1 MTTAELVTL
10 TDTSEGFATI
20 LIARGPGTGINR
32 TQTTIRNETAI
43 TEYGPRETIEDF
55 PDAVD
60 AADLL
65 AKAQARLA
73 ELSNPAKF
81 QQLTVRVSGQPFR
94 LGQRIRVS
102 DGELGFTTTAKIT
115 GIDADE
121 TSTTL
126 TLGDAPASL
135 LDVINAKDAEER
147 RDIALGLPTP
157 VSVQLVPTP
166 TGMTVLVT
174 LGANSRAVGVEVHV
188 SPVNGFTPD
197 VSTLAARGPGV
208 RFVIEGL
215 ATAIRHFVRVRA
227 YDDRGNFSP
236 FTDQLSTAA
245 RGVGAAELV
254 VGQIDLTNAERADA
268 ALSVKTS
275 AGTEVLRLGNI
286 TGKTGVPGGTQYGL
300 WGEFGT
306 GVWMRGSIRVRN
318 VIWNRNIAP
327 SSTNINGSS
336 AFNWPANGNLEFTG
350 VSSYTRPAPSS
361 DGNAVVVV
369 PVVVRVGNA
378 YNGTTAL
385 PNIVIL
391 GWNVLYEPSTNQFQ
405 LGGRARNLGSALTSI
420 APSAIGIWALI
431 ALVVEI
437 DAPFGP

>member
-10 TDTSEGFATI
+10 TDTSDGFATI
-20 LIARGPGTGINR
+20 LTARGPGTGINR

-43 TEYGPRETIEDF
+43 TKYGPRETIEDF

-81 QQLTVRVSGQPFR
+81 QQLTVRVSGHPEPFR

-115 GIDADE
+115 SIDADE

-245 RGVGAAELV
+245 RGVGTAELV
-254 VGQIDLTNAERADA
+254 VGQIDITNAERANA

-275 AGTEVLRLGNI
+275 AGAEVLRLGNI
-286 TGKTGVPGGTQYGL
+286 TGKAGVPSGTQYGL
-300 WGEFGT
+300 WGDQGT
-306 GVWMRGSIRVRN
+306 GVFIRGVLELIE
-318 VIWNRNIAP
+318 IGE
-327 SSTNINGSS
+327 GS
-336 AFNWPANGNLEFTG
+336 G
-350 VSSYTRPAPSS
+350 SYTMTSMTAGERRGQVGINFTARNAFTVP
-361 DGNAVVVV
+361 DGEVWYV
-369 PVVVRVGNA
+369 
-378 YNGTTAL
+378 YTAL
-385 PNIVIL
+385 KSV
-391 GWNVLYEPSTNQFQ
+391 V
-405 LGGRARNLGSALTSI
+405 TSDTTRLI
-420 APSAIGIWALI
+420 QAGVGPTAQWTSNPSAYSTFTLEPRDYNYLRLSFNIFVEAITAGSKSHVLWATYFILRKL
-431 ALVVEI
+431 A
-437 DAPFGP
+437 